1 MATRTRAPTVR
12 PIFNHIGGEWVVS
25 SGTRSL
31 PVEDPVTGE
40 VLRHV
45 PLSTAADVDSAVGAA
60 QNAFP
65 GWRETSMVIRTA
77 AIDVGTNS
85 IVEGAVQ

>member
-12 PIFNHIGGEWVVS
+12 PISNYIGGEWVAS
-25 SGTRSL
+25 SVTRSL
-31 PVEDPVTGE
+31 PVEDPATGE

-60 QNAFP
+60 RNAAQGHDAIEFYTDK
-65 GWRETSMVIRTA
+65 RVVISRW
-77 AIDVGTNS
+77 
-85 IVEGAVQ
+85 